1 MKTARKW
8 KLSPVQT
15 NVKQWLADIS
25 LFKSAKEDF
34 TTTLA
39 CQLDTGAKYNV
50 IRLDDLSAI
59 TQLGDPPI
67 NNYSAKLKLF
77 GGATLKPA
85 GECKVHVRHHGK
97 RQTLKFQVIK
107 HNCKS
112 LLSAETYEK
121 LQYPTTKMSVKMSV
135 EQASLRFKWI
145 RTHWRY

>member
-39 CQLDTGAKYNV
+39 CQLDTGATYKV

-97 RQTLKFQVIK
+97 RQIGDTPPQKCQSE
-107 HNCKS
+107 C
-112 LLSAETYEK
+112 LLSKHHYVLSGSGHIAKIVVDPSCEPI
-121 LQYPTTKMSVKMSV
+121 QHSPRSVPV
-135 EQASLRFKWI
+135 AP
-145 RTHWRY
+145 

>member
-1 MKTARKW
+1 M
-8 KLSPVQT
+8 
-15 NVKQWLADIS
+15 
-25 LFKSAKEDF
+25 
-34 TTTLA
+34 A
-39 CQLDTGAKYNV
+39 CQLDTGATYNV

-97 RQTLKFQVIK
+97 RQTPKFQVIK

-121 LQYPTTKMSVKMSV
+121 LQLIVLNVSVP
-135 EQASLRFKWI
+135 
-145 RTHWRY
+145 